1 MSKVT
6 QDFPQISKIRRCFR
20 ADKVL
25 YSKHARDEMEIES
38 FGEITSEE
46 VFQIS
51 TTGKIIEKYSEDR
64 PYPSCLIYGTTA
76 KGRPLHVVCAY
87 SAEDDLVIV
96 ITSYQPDPRK
106 WVDYE
111 RRKK

>member
-1 MSKVT
+1 VIINITSGVFDT
-6 QDFPQISKIRRCFR
+6 YSLYYDRVYHDRDFEADVNYLDNFLRRCSDNR
-20 ADKVL
+20 
-25 YSKHARDEMEIES
+25 
-38 FGEITSEE
+38 
-46 VFQIS
+46 
-51 TTGKIIEKYSEDR
+51 
-64 PYPSCLIYGTTA
+64 TTA

-111 RRKK
+111 RSERDLNN